1 MDGIYPELERF
12 LKTISVPLTKI
23 DRNISLWQESK
34 RKDIERG
41 FGVLQSKFHFLVHA
55 IQMHHH
61 DDIFYAVKACIAM
74 HNMTVEVRIN
84 EHQEKRSLFYEVV
97 QDQLQE
103 QSFDAPV
110 DSVEAE
116 VDREDTCLFS

>member
-1 MDGIYPELERF
+1 
-12 LKTISVPLTKI
+12 
-23 DRNISLWQESK
+23 
-34 RKDIERG
+34 
-41 FGVLQSKFHFLVHA
+41 
-55 IQMHHH
+55 
-61 DDIFYAVKACIAM
+61 M

-103 QSFDAPV
+103 QSFEAPV